1 MLAHNMTLL
10 ELKAK
15 ADPVLANFW
24 QTLQTRQE
32 TYFAKHG
39 KYFQLLV
46 SPTNKVSE
54 GVDSDFTVRKPS
66 DEKYE
71 VDVTVPWSTKIPF
84 QIEVHEWVGKDKGYI
99 AVVTAEVNGNTYKR
113 SRDSK
118 GDDSG
123 WYKYEEP
130 IKNI

>member
-1 MLAHNMTLL
+1 MTLS
-10 ELKAK
+10 ELRNK
-15 ADPVLANFW
+15 ADPILADFW
-24 QTLQTRQE
+24 QTLKTRQDA
-32 TYFAKHG
+32 YFAKHG

-46 SPTNKVSE
+46 SPTDKVSD
-54 GVDSDFTVRKPS
+54 GVDSNFTIRKPS

-84 QIEVHEWVGKDKGYI
+84 QIEVHEWVGSDKGYI

-118 GDDSG
+118 GEDSG
-123 WYKYEEP
+123 WYKYVEP
-130 IKNI
+130 VTLL